1 MYTKISKGIA
11 SIVAVTMLFADGFGQ
26 AEMLHGSTEWLRN
39 DSENLLASKNDLEL
53 SVVWEW
59 RLFVSDGRKISVPIA
74 TLA

>member
-26 AEMLHGSTEWLRN
+26 AEMLRGSTEWPRN

-59 RLFVSDGRKISVPIA
+59 RLFASDGRKISVPIA